1 MLRLEKL
8 SRAYGH
14 HTVLHEID
22 IELNDG
28 EIVCVMGPNGAG
40 KTSLVEAILSHN
52 RPTGARLF
60 FHDEEIR
67 GIEAHNR
74 FLSRCAYLG
83 HEPGLMY
90 DLSAL
95 ENLKFFAD
103 FHCKVRPTEERLRAL
118 LAAVG
123 LERRA
128 DDPAR
133 IFSRGMRQR
142 LGLARCLLHDPDML
156 FLDEPLTGLDQEGIK
171 RLIALL
177 RPVRERRAS
186 ALIITHDDAPFLDVA
201 DRYLFIKDGRLVAD
215 IERDRYTDA
224 ARRHLRSLL
233 STDDAVVR

>member
-22 IELNDG
+22 IELKDG

-52 RPTGARLF
+52 RPAGARLF
-60 FHDEEIR
+60 FHGKEIR
-67 GIEAHNR
+67 SIEAHNR

-103 FHCKVRPTEERLRAL
+103 FHCAVPPKEERLRAL

-123 LERRA
+123 LEHRA
-128 DDPAR
+128 NDTAR

-142 LGLARCLLHDPDML
+142 LGLARCLLHDPDIL

-171 RLIALL
+171 RLIELL
-177 RPVRERRAS
+177 HPVRERHAS
-186 ALIITHDDAPFLDVA
+186 ALIITHDDAPFLDIA
-201 DRYLFIKDGRLVAD
+201 DRYLFIKEGRLVAD
-215 IERDRYTDA
+215 IERNRYTDA
-224 ARRHLRSLL
+224 ARRRLRSLL